1 MTRQYDGSSSSLLSS
16 QLGRVERSIAK
27 LEWRSVLFTVLA
39 ILGSVVFVVPALW
52 MLSTSV
58 KPSAQVWEFPPVWIP
73 ERFAWENYSKPWSML
88 PFPVFYRN
96 TIVITFFSLV
106 GITLSSSIA
115 AYGFARLRFR
125 GREFLFMLVLSTMML
140 PSYVTLIPQYVL
152 FNWLGWINTFKPLIV
167 PRYFGGAFNIFLL
180 RQFMMTISPE
190 LDDAARIDGAGYLGI
205 FARIILPL
213 SRPALGVV
221 AINSFTFNW
230 NNFMAPLIYL
240 QEQKKF
246 TVAIGLR
253 VLQGDYFGEFPVQ
266 YIMSMTFVSLI
277 PVVLAF
283 FVAQRF
289 FIQGIVITGVKG

>member
-1 MTRQYDGSSSSLLSS
+1 VFYQFMGKLA
-16 QLGRVERSIAK
+16 LGRVLVTLVA
-27 LEWRSVLFTVLA
+27 LA
-39 ILGSVVFVVPALW
+39 GSVVFVIPALW
-52 MLSTSV
+52 MISTSV
-58 KPSAQVWEFPPVWIP
+58 KATAQVWAIPPVWIP
-73 ERFAWENYSKPWSML
+73 DRFLWENYTKPWSLL
-88 PFPVFYRN
+88 PFPLFYRN
-96 TIVITFFSLV
+96 TIVITFFSMI
-106 GITLSSSIA
+106 GIALSSSIV

-125 GREFLFMLVLSTMML
+125 GRRFLFLLVLSTMML

-180 RQFMMTISPE
+180 RQFMMTISRE
-190 LDDAARIDGAGYLGI
+190 LDDAARIDGAGYFGI
-205 FARIILPL
+205 FVRIILPL
-213 SRPALGVV
+213 TRPALGVV

-240 QEQKKF
+240 QQQKNF

-266 YIMSMTFVSLI
+266 YIMSMTFISLI
-277 PVVLAF
+277 PVILAF

>member
-1 MTRQYDGSSSSLLSS
+1 MGKLA
-16 QLGRVERSIAK
+16 LGRVLVTLVA
-27 LEWRSVLFTVLA
+27 LA
-39 ILGSVVFVVPALW
+39 GSVVFVIPALW
-52 MLSTSV
+52 MISTSV
-58 KPSAQVWEFPPVWIP
+58 KATAQVWAIPPVWIP
-73 ERFAWENYSKPWSML
+73 DRFLWENYTKPWSLL
-88 PFPVFYRN
+88 PFPLFYRN
-96 TIVITFFSLV
+96 TIVITFFSMI
-106 GITLSSSIA
+106 GIALSSSIV

-125 GREFLFMLVLSTMML
+125 GRRFLFLLVLSTMML

-180 RQFMMTISPE
+180 RQFMMTISRE
-190 LDDAARIDGAGYLGI
+190 LDDAARIDGAGYFGI
-205 FARIILPL
+205 FVRIILPL
-213 SRPALGVV
+213 TRPALGVV

-240 QEQKKF
+240 QQQKNF

-266 YIMSMTFVSLI
+266 YIMSMTFISLI
-277 PVVLAF
+277 PVILAF